1 MEGVRTMLSVEALRE
16 YGADTD
22 QGLGRCMNNEA
33 FYLRMVEMTLA
44 DPRFAQLRGVVE
56 SGNLEQAFELC
67 HALKGVVG
75 NLALEPLFQ
84 PLSELTELLRSRT
97 RMDYSALLTR
107 IGERWEELARLAEQ
121 SSAMR

>member
-1 MEGVRTMLSVEALRE
+1 MLSVEALRE